1 MSRSNPVPENPC
13 KKWID
18 FKSDEG
24 KFYYFDKTI
33 GEKGKNV
40 EVPMPIYFSVLDEL
54 SVITGFNKRHD
65 CGIIS
70 NEVSSVKNEILR
82 VRTFKGGESVTGYYA
97 DVKDSIVAMG
107 GKFTKS
113 VYALLI
119 NDDLSTEFVNFK
131 FKGAAFSAWL
141 DKKFNPMNF
150 IVGIV
155 DLVEEKNGNNT
166 YQVPVF
172 KAFKSNPEIDAAAV
186 EQDKVLQE
194 YLKVYKAQIPEKEME
209 HAAVVEESPQLKTG
223 GGFEASDT
231 WRGGGS
237 KSKNPLTDEMPKTK
251 EELMSIARAAME
263 LKGGKQP
270 MKSITD
276 PEELTKLSRG
286 NKEPEDWKMRKEEPP
301 QRGEDNSPSFDNP
314 DDLPF

>member
-1 MSRSNPVPENPC
+1 MSRSQPTISNPC
-13 KKWID
+13 TKFIEIS
-18 FKSDEG
+18 SDDG
-24 KFYYFDKTI
+24 TFFYYDKTS
-33 GEKGKNV
+33 EKKV
-40 EVPMPIYFSVLDEL
+40 EVPLPVYFATLDEL
-54 SVITGFNKRHD
+54 STIKGFNKKNK
-65 CGIIS
+65 CGIYS
-70 NEVSSVKNEILR
+70 NEIHSTTKELLR
-82 VRTFKGGESVTGYYA
+82 VKTFKGGESVTGYYA
-97 DVKDSIVAMG
+97 DIRDSIVAMG
-107 GKFTKS
+107 GKFAKS

-119 NDDLSTEFVNFK
+119 KNDQSMEFCNFS

-141 DKKFNPMNF
+141 DKGFNPMNF
-150 IVGIV
+150 VVGV
-155 DLVEEKNGNNT
+155 SEFVEEKNGNNT

-172 KAFKSNPEIDAAAV
+172 KAFRSNPEIDAAAV

-263 LKGGKQP
+263 PKGGGKQP
-270 MKSITD
+270 VQSMTD
-276 PEELTKLSRG
+276 PQELTKLSRG
-286 NKEPEDWKMRKEEPP
+286 KKEPEDWKMRKEELP
-301 QRGEDNSPSFDNP
+301 QRGEDNSPGFDNP

>member
-1 MSRSNPVPENPC
+1 MSRSQPTISNPC
-13 KKWID
+13 TKFIEIS
-18 FKSDEG
+18 SDDG
-24 KFYYFDKTI
+24 TFYYYDK
-33 GEKGKNV
+33 EKELKV
-40 EVPMPIYFSVLDEL
+40 LVPLPVYFATLDEL
-54 SVITGFNKRHD
+54 STIKGFNKRHK
-65 CGIIS
+65 CGIFS
-70 NEVSSVKNEILR
+70 NEIHSTVKEVLR
-82 VRTFKGGESVTGYYA
+82 VKTFKGGESVTGYYA
-97 DVKDSIVAMG
+97 DIRDSIVAMG
-107 GKFTKS
+107 GKFAKS

-119 NDDLSTEFVNFK
+119 KDDQSMEFVNFS

-141 DKKFNPMNF
+141 DKGFNPMNF
-150 IVGIV
+150 VVGV
-155 DLVEEKNGNNT
+155 SEFVEEKNGNNT

-209 HAAVVEESPQLKTG
+209 HAAVVEESPQLKAG

-231 WRGGGS
+231 WRGGGN

-263 LKGGKQP
+263 PKGGGKQP
-270 MKSITD
+270 VQSMTD
-276 PEELTKLSRG
+276 PQELTKLSRG
-286 NKEPEDWKMRKEEPP
+286 KKEESFPT
-301 QRGEDNSPSFDNP
+301 RGEDNSPSFDNP